1 MSSPQQESFQSMAT
15 VFILQDKT
23 WIERG
28 SGLVRF
34 VFDLRTFA
42 LRLVIRPGT
51 PDEFECKL
59 RPRIRSKG
67 PRAYVVRAQAEN
79 GTDEH
84 ILAVR
89 FEREEDSRSFRRFV
103 EKRDVDHNSKNQS
116 SSNNQNPSNYP
127 SHLRNQTDYTN
138 NSGIPNNKYIDPMT
152 AAVQQQYH
160 RGNRTS
166 SNIAQ
171 GGYGSYPSQAHA
183 IRAQQQAQQN
193 GTYLNNTGMYGSPNN
208 QIQSPSNGQQQQQAQ
223 AQGGG
228 GKGGGGGQAQGNGGG
243 GGQVSANY
251 FWTCSRCLQMVD
263 PSLTSC
269 HVCGTLRQENPNAN
283 NPNYHPQQSNPNG
296 IQNAS
301 NVLQQ
306 INAPNNQSPYVNNP
320 HSAQQHGGHPSHAH
334 VVHNPHASNSHS
346 GHHTNLASYGSN
358 VHHQIRNPASLTHST
373 QNQHSYTHNSHHPS
387 HSGSHGT
394 SSHPQPVQQ
403 PNVHILKLTT
413 VNLEKHNKL
422 FPPKRRNVK
431 EVVQQQL
438 EWLRTHQ

>member
-1 MSSPQQESFQSMAT
+1 MAT

-103 EKRDVDHNSKNQS
+103 EKRDVDHNQKN
-116 SSNNQNPSNYP
+116 NPQNSQNSPSNYA
-127 SHLRNQTDYTN
+127 SHLRNQTFD
-138 NSGIPNNKYIDPMT
+138 PNNP
-152 AAVQQQYH
+152 AQQQAYH
-160 RGNRTS
+160 RHQNRSS

-171 GGYGSYPSQAHA
+171 GGGYGSYQSSTHMGRNNPYS
-183 IRAQQQAQQN
+183 
-193 GTYLNNTGMYGSPNN
+193 NNTALGMYGVSNAS
-208 QIQSPSNGQQQQQAQ
+208 SPSNPNKHGVQ
-223 AQGGG
+223 
-228 GKGGGGGQAQGNGGG
+228 
-243 GGQVSANY
+243 ANY

-263 PSLTSC
+263 PSLSSC
-269 HVCGTLRQENPNAN
+269 HVCGTLRQSDNA
-283 NPNYHPQQSNPNG
+283 HSSQ
-296 IQNAS
+296 
-301 NVLQQ
+301 VLQQ
-306 INAPNNQSPYVNNP
+306 ISNN
-320 HSAQQHGGHPSHAH
+320 HSASGPAH
-334 VVHNPHASNSHS
+334 NHN
-346 GHHTNLASYGSN
+346 
-358 VHHQIRNPASLTHST
+358 
-373 QNQHSYTHNSHHPS
+373 THNNNLY
-387 HSGSHGT
+387 HGT
-394 SSHPQPVQQ
+394 HHNQNTPHQQ
-403 PNVHILKLTT
+403 PNASRATYNSSAHHHIGPNQMTPSNHNHTGQYGNYGPPNQMNQMAYNMNVYGSKASPKLSQAKQPKPTVHVLKLTT

-431 EVVQQQL
+431 EIIHTQL
-438 EWLRTHQ
+438 EWLRNHQ